1 MEELVKTFYID
12 WKLLLAQLVNFFIV
26 LGVLWK
32 FALKPLRQTMD
43 KRSAEIARSLDQAKE
58 IEQKLVEADRTKMET
73 ILQAKKESQQIIAQ
87 AQKEAEVL
95 RAKKMNELKVE
106 MEKIVAQ
113 TKASLI
119 TEREQM
125 LRDIKSGVADLVIA
139 VSSKILEKNISNEDN
154 KKIIKSMIEKV

>member
-125 LRDIKSGVADLVIA
+125 LRDIKSEVADLVIA

>member
-12 WKLLLAQLVNFFIV
+12 WKLLLAQLINFFIV

-58 IEQKLVEADRTKMET
+58 IEQKLVETDRTKMET
-73 ILQAKKESQQIIAQ
+73 IFQAKKESQQIIAQ

-106 MEKIVAQ
+106 MEKIVDQ

-125 LRDIKSGVADLVIA
+125 LRDIKSEVADLVIA